1 MIFWPREFPCWLL
14 ENHEGQDE
22 DIYAR
27 TEMDVGPAR
36 LRRMYRAVPHI
47 RKAEIFLHGEE
58 PAAFHAFFEETL
70 DRGTNRFTAP
80 FISREGGTRYYE
92 CEFVKP
98 YDAEFVL
105 LSEARRAWRLRCEFR
120 LYGDGTLDPG
130 DMQPAKLASEYGVRL
145 RASARVQVTAVL
157 SVEHSVALQAVA
169 GGQPLAVEHGAALNM
184 RVTPYN
190 ELPGVAFMV
199 ALAGSVAT

>member
-1 MIFWPREFPCWLL
+1 MIYWPREFPCWLL

-36 LRRMYRAVPHI
+36 TRRMYRRVPHL
-47 RKAEIFLHGEE
+47 RKAELFLHADE
-58 PAAFHAFFEETL
+58 PAAFHEFFEESL
-70 DRGTNRFTAP
+70 DRGARRFVAP

-98 YDAEFVL
+98 YESEFVL
-105 LSEARRAWRLRCEFR
+105 LSDARRAWRLRCEFR
-120 LYGDGTLDPG
+120 LYGDGSLESG
-130 DMQPAKLASEYGVRL
+130 ELAPAKLVLEYGVQL
-145 RASARVQVTAVL
+145 KMGAVARTTAVL
-157 SVEHSVALQAVA
+157 HSEFGVSLESVA
-169 GGQPLAVEHGAALNM
+169 GGVALSLEHGIILGM
-184 RVTPYN
+184 RVTPEN

-199 ALAGSVAT
+199 ALSGSVA

>member
-1 MIFWPREFPCWLL
+1 MIYWPREFPCWLL

-36 LRRMYRAVPHI
+36 LRRMYRRVPHV
-47 RKAEIFLHGEE
+47 RKAEIFLHGAE
-58 PAAFHAFFEETL
+58 PAAFHEFFEETL
-70 DRGTNRFTAP
+70 NRGMNRFTAP

-105 LSEARRAWRLRCEFR
+105 LSEARRAWRVRCEFR
-120 LYGDGTLDPG
+120 LYGDGSLDSG
-130 DMQPAKLASEYGVRL
+130 ELLPAKFVSEYGVQL
-145 RASARVQVTAVL
+145 RAGARVQVVSVL
-157 SVEHSVALQAVA
+157 QI
-169 GGQPLAVEHGAALNM
+169 EHGVQLQSVVGGIALHDEFGTALAM
-184 RVTPYN
+184 RVTPEN

-199 ALAGSVAT
+199 ALSGSVS

>member
-1 MIFWPREFPCWLL
+1 MIYWPREFPCWLL

-36 LRRMYRAVPHI
+36 LRRMYRAVPHV
-47 RKAEIFLHGEE
+47 RKAELFLHGDE

-70 DRGTNRFTAP
+70 NRGMNRFTAP

-105 LSEARRAWRLRCEFR
+105 LSEARRAWRVRCEFR
-120 LYGDGTLDPG
+120 LYGDGSLDSGELLPV
-130 DMQPAKLASEYGVRL
+130 KLVSEYGTQL
-145 RASARVQVTAVL
+145 RATARVQVVSVL
-157 SVEHSVALQAVA
+157 QIEHGVHLQSVVGGIALQNEFGTAMA
-169 GGQPLAVEHGAALNM
+169 M
-184 RVTPYN
+184 RVIPEN

-199 ALAGSVAT
+199 ALSGSVS